1 MTLQPAEVALS
12 ADLPLPVTVLGLG
25 WVGAAMV
32 ARLLDQ
38 AAPLEINVRVPSP
51 RHLGAW
57 LDLADAAVLRRG
69 HRLLLND
76 EAAWRRAAVVF
87 HCAGAANPT
96 GVSRHSVA
104 EHNLALTGEVF
115 AGGGFAAPPWVIVIA
130 NPVDLVAGLLT
141 RLPGL
146 DPARVIGTGTYLDT
160 IRMQR
165 EIAVALNRAPAE
177 VEAWVL
183 GEHGEAQVPVWSR
196 IRVAGLPATDL
207 LDAAA
212 RDGLARLTREAAWRI
227 RGTQPGTWWG
237 VTACAAE
244 IFAALRG
251 GPLLRRPLGLPIAG
265 AWAERL
271 GHAGLVLSLPAEV
284 DAAGCRLI
292 QDFRLEPGEE
302 AALRAAAAV
311 LAGAE
316 ASTLGRAGSHQG
328 TEVRSIP

>member
-1 MTLQPAEVALS
+1 MKALS
-12 ADLPLPVTVLGLG
+12 PGSPLPVSVLGLG

-38 AAPLEINVRVPSP
+38 AEPLEINVRVPSE

-57 LDLADAAVLRRG
+57 LDLADAAALRPR

-76 EAAWRRAAVVF
+76 ASAWQRATVVF

-104 EHNLALTGEVF
+104 EPNLALTGEVF
-115 AGGGFAAPPWVIVIA
+115 AGAGFAAPPWIIVIA

-146 DPARVIGTGTYLDT
+146 DPARVIGTGTFLDT
-160 IRMQR
+160 VRLQR
-165 EIAVALNRAPAE
+165 EIATCLDRPPAE

-196 IRVAGLPATDL
+196 CSVAGRPASTL

-212 RDGLARLTREAAWRI
+212 RAGLAHLTREAAWRI

-251 GPLLRRPLGLPIAG
+251 GPPLRRPLGLPIAG

-271 GHAGLVLSLPAEV
+271 GHLGLVLGLPAEV
-284 DAAGCRLI
+284 DGEGCRLI
-292 QDFRLEPGEE
+292 QDFPLDAAEE
-302 AALRAAAAV
+302 AGLRAAAGV
-311 LAGAE
+311 LAAAGGA
-316 ASTLGRAGSHQG
+316 AAGGGRD
-328 TEVRSIP
+328 

>member
-38 AAPLEINVRVPSP
+38 AAPLEINVRVPSA

-115 AGGGFAAPPWVIVIA
+115 ARAGFAAPPWVIVIA

-165 EIAVALNRAPAE
+165 EIAACLEPRARGGGGLGAGRARRGPGAGVVAHPRGRSAGGRTSWTRPRAM
-177 VEAWVL
+177 
-183 GEHGEAQVPVWSR
+183 
-196 IRVAGLPATDL
+196 
-207 LDAAA
+207 
-212 RDGLARLTREAAWRI
+212 AWR
-227 RGTQPGTWWG
+227 
-237 VTACAAE
+237 V
-244 IFAALRG
+244 
-251 GPLLRRPLGLPIAG
+251 
-265 AWAERL
+265 
-271 GHAGLVLSLPAEV
+271 
-284 DAAGCRLI
+284 
-292 QDFRLEPGEE
+292 
-302 AALRAAAAV
+302 
-311 LAGAE
+311 
-316 ASTLGRAGSHQG
+316 
-328 TEVRSIP
+328 